1 MHEGSTNPRLKQELR
16 SATDLARSRST
27 VPREGD
33 VHICGP
39 RAPSM
44 AQPCWEERSRQS
56 ELSRRS
62 RLPGLT
68 VRRHCRGLCPA
79 VLGSTEAD
87 RGNTSCPGVM
97 HRSAA
102 EQDPVCLSPWA
113 PSCVLQ
119 SCSAPCWIVGRR
131 VEPLAGARRPLC
143 SSWPRYRPERR

>member
-16 SATDLARSRST
+16 SATDPALRAREVAAQSLGKAMST
-27 VPREGD
+27 FVVQEHRLWL
-33 VHICGP
+33 C
-39 RAPSM
+39 RA
-44 AQPCWEERSRQS
+44 ERS
-56 ELSRRS
+56 E
-62 RLPGLT
+62 LPGLT

-102 EQDPVCLSPWA
+102 EQDPVCLSLWA